1 MSDESAPAGE
11 HESDQPEA
19 AETIEWLEL
28 FFDLVVVAAVAVL
41 TDGLREDPTWAGF
54 GLFALLYGAIWLSWV
69 SIVLYAN
76 VAGERTRVAPVVWAM
91 LLVAIMAAS
100 APGHFEHRANLFA
113 GAFLVVRAV
122 AARGSLS
129 TGRILASWPLLQFG
143 GLATPWIIAMWVEPP
158 GKFVLWGVGLAFDL
172 VVTMLRPARS
182 PEEQVQRVRD
192 RMAGRRRERRPEDSP
207 DIEVVDIQAEHLDE
221 RLGLFM
227 IIVLGEAVSQLV
239 VAASGHAWTAELLRP
254 ALLGF
259 LVLAGLWWL
268 TFSYGFS
275 AAPHTRM
282 AELPPRFALPMHLAT
297 TFGVVCLAAGLGEM
311 AFHPEEQLHGLLRW
325 VMCGGVALHF
335 LVTGAGGWASGA
347 PYRWV
352 LGWALP
358 CTVVPLVA
366 GALDLDNGVTTLVV
380 LACVGW
386 MVAYGRMARARA
398 AGGGVLTR
406 AR

>member
-1 MSDESAPAGE
+1 MSDERAERGE
-11 HESDQPEA
+11 HESAQPDA
-19 AETIEWLEL
+19 AETVEWLEL

-41 TDGLREDPTWAGF
+41 TEGLREEPTWAGF
-54 GLFALLYGAIWLSWV
+54 GLFVLLYGAIWLSWV

-76 VAGERTRVAPVVWAM
+76 VAGERTKVGPVVWAM
-91 LLVAIMAAS
+91 FLVAVMAAS
-100 APGHFEHRANLFA
+100 APGQFERRANLFA
-113 GAFLVVRAV
+113 GAFLIVRAV
-122 AARGSLS
+122 PARGSLS

-143 GLATPWIIAMWVEPP
+143 GMATPWIVAMWVEPP
-158 GKFVLWGVGLAFDL
+158 AKFVLWGVGLAFDL
-172 VVTMLRPARS
+172 LVTLVRPERS
-182 PEEQVQRVRD
+182 PEEQL
-192 RMAGRRRERRPEDSP
+192 RRLRERMSGHQNDRRSKPPPSL
-207 DIEVVDIQAEHLDE
+207 EVVDVQAGHLDE

-239 VAASGHAWTAELLRP
+239 IAASGHQWTSGLLRP
-254 ALLGF
+254 AVLGF
-259 LVLAGLWWL
+259 VVLAGLWWL

-282 AELPPRFALPMHLAT
+282 AELKPRFALPMHLAT
-297 TFGVVCLAAGLGEM
+297 TLGVVCLAAGLGEM
-311 AFHPEEQLHGLLRW
+311 AFHPEEELHGTLRW

-335 LVTGAGGWASGA
+335 LVTGIGGLASGA

-352 LGWALP
+352 FGWALP

-366 GALDLDNGVTTLVV
+366 AALDLGNGVTTLWI

-386 MVAYGRMARARA
+386 MVVYGHIARARA
-398 AGGGVLTR
+398 LAGGIITR